1 MTDKIL
7 RYDAKFEIIQSS
19 IKAINPTFSVCDILV
34 AYEGKNRN
42 WSDIA
47 KPVFED
53 AHYSLY
59 GVPIVGEWI
68 KQEDDQNKETWGSHG
83 GKLIVSD
90 KGIKFEQ
97 TTKCLGFVTKEAVE
111 NAEWTLITEKNGIDK
126 HNYLK
131 LSGCILWTQKFE
143 ECNSILDE
151 NFGQSME
158 IKIID
163 GCERSD
169 GFLQIDKF
177 IYQALCVLGNE
188 VAPCFES
195 ASIGR
200 HYAFDEFKREFTLM
214 LDEYKKYSQE
224 KNKEENCKM
233 KEKIVEIL
241 SAFKF
246 TNALNKE
253 MPKYE
258 ILNINDETV
267 DVIDREADYKLFS
280 IPYSKNDDNDAVV
293 EYDNKAEKSI
303 VAGEKSEVDFSIKS
317 EISDVASEMVAFA
330 ISTHDSE
337 VIAELNEKYNKL
349 EADYNTMKADS
360 EKDKATLAEYAKAK
374 SEAELEL
381 HKSDV
386 NKKID
391 EYQAKMGQFSE
402 YLIYRTKVDY
412 SKTVDQIDVDMLI
425 LLGKFNK
432 GRPAAFSYAPQETG
446 VNEDKNNVGNSR
458 YGNLFDKIQK

>member
-1 MTDKIL
+1 MTNQTL
-7 RYDAKFEIIQSS
+7 RYDTKFEIIESS
-19 IKAINPTFSVCDILV
+19 IKEINPSFSTCDILV

-42 WSDIA
+42 WSDIS

-83 GKLIVSD
+83 GKLIISD

-111 NAEWTLITEKNGIDK
+111 NSKWVSVTEKNGIDK
-126 HNYLK
+126 HDYLK
-131 LSGCILWTQKFE
+131 LSGCILWTQKYE
-143 ECNSILDE
+143 ECSSILDD

-158 IKIID
+158 IKILNAQ
-163 GCERSD
+163 ERSD

-177 IYQALCVLGNE
+177 IYQALCVLGNQIE
-188 VAPCFES
+188 PCFES

-200 HYAFDEFKREFTLM
+200 HYAFDEFKKEFTLM
-214 LDEYKKYSQE
+214 LDEYKKSQE
-224 KNKEENCKM
+224 PNKEENHKM

-246 TNALNKE
+246 TNAVGKE
-253 MPKYE
+253 TSKYE
-258 ILNINDETV
+258 ILDIRNDAV
-267 DVIDREADYKLFS
+267 DVIDREADYKLYS
-280 IPYSKNDDNDAVV
+280 IPYSKNETDEVV
-293 EYDNKAEKSI
+293 LEYDKRAEKSL
-303 VAGEKSEVDFSIKS
+303 VAGDKLDVEFSIQS
-317 EISDVASEMVAFA
+317 EITNVTADTVAFA
-330 ISTHDSE
+330 ISAHESN
-337 VIAELNEKYNKL
+337 VISELNEKYGKL
-349 EADYNTMKADS
+349 ETDYNTLKEES

-374 SEAELEL
+374 TDAEFKLHQSEI
-381 HKSDV
+381 
-386 NKKID
+386 NGKID
-391 EYQAKMGQFSE
+391 EYQSKMGHFSE

-412 SKTVDQIDVDMLI
+412 TKTVDQIDVDMLI

-432 GRPAAFSYAPQETG
+432 GKPATFSYVPQETG
-446 VNEDKNNVGNSR
+446 IVEDKNSIGNSR

>member
-1 MTDKIL
+1 MTDKTL
-7 RYDAKFEIIQSS
+7 RYDAKFEVIKSS
-19 IKAINPTFSVCDILV
+19 IKEINPSFSTCDILV

-42 WSDIA
+42 WSDIS
-47 KPVFED
+47 KPVFEE

-68 KQEDDQNKETWGSHG
+68 KLEDDQNKETWGSHG
-83 GKLIVSD
+83 GRLIISD

-111 NAEWTLITEKNGIDK
+111 NAEWVLITEKNGIDK

-131 LSGCILWTQKFE
+131 LSGCILWTQKYE

-158 IKIID
+158 IKIIE
-163 GCERSD
+163 GVERSD

-177 IYQALCVLGNE
+177 IYQALCILGNQVE
-188 VAPCFES
+188 PCFES

-200 HYAFDEFKREFTLM
+200 HYAFDEFKRELTVM
-214 LDEYKKYSQE
+214 LDEYKKSQ
-224 KNKEENCKM
+224 NLTKEENHNM
-233 KEKIVEIL
+233 KKRIVEIL

-246 TNALNKE
+246 TNTVNKE
-253 MPKYE
+253 VSKYE
-258 ILNINDETV
+258 ILAIRDDAV
-267 DVIDREADYKLFS
+267 DVIDREADYKLYT
-280 IPYSKNDDNDAVV
+280 IPYSKNENDEVIV

-303 VAGEKSEVDFSIKS
+303 VAGEKSEVDFNIKA
-317 EISDVASEMVAFA
+317 EITDVTADMIAFA
-330 ISTHDSE
+330 ISTHESD
-337 VIAELNEKYNKL
+337 VISDLNQRYSKL
-349 EADYNTMKADS
+349 EADYNALKAES
-360 EKDKATLAEYAKAK
+360 TKDKAILAEYAKAK
-374 SEAELEL
+374 SDAEFEL
-381 HKSDV
+381 HKTEVD
-386 NKKID
+386 KKID

-412 SKTVDQIDVDMLI
+412 SKTVDQVDVDMLI

-432 GRPAAFSYAPQETG
+432 GQSSTFSYVPQATG
-446 VNEDKNNVGNSR
+446 VNEDKNTIGNSR